1 MLLIFSKLYRFYVT
15 IYDVAFLGILFTGL
29 NFTLLLWFTK
39 KARQSAN
46 RFLAMALAVVILWIV
61 GILGIDLGI
70 VDYIHFWHWLPL
82 QFSLA
87 LGPLIFFYV
96 LKTTR
101 PAFNFR
107 TKDLLHFSSV
117 LLELG
122 AQILEACEGKV
133 TGLSARGAFVS
144 GQLMPAL
151 QVLAF
156 ISVVIYLHQCRKLIE
171 NFYQRLKFD
180 RGDRRRYELRWLNKI
195 LTVFGLLTLTGLTVT
210 ALNYFQVST
219 LFLQAYHPLYLL
231 LAVTMICLAANA
243 FLRAESN
250 EPAAHPLLKPIIS
263 EDLKQK
269 GTWLKKAIKEHRYYQ
284 DPDLSLKT
292 LAERLDMHTHELSR
306 ILNTVLKKSFNDFI
320 NEYRVQAVVQKMH
333 DPDYDHITML
343 GIAVESGF
351 NSQSTFSRIFKQMT
365 GRTPLEYKND
375 LKKDFPSYNLR
386 RKYGIMPIKL
396 HNEGPFKWSEAK
408 SNGSYMFKNYFK
420 IAWRNIMRH
429 KLITTINVAGLSVG
443 MTAAVLI
450 SLWVQNELSFDKN
463 QPDSE
468 NIYRITA
475 DVSITK
481 TETWKWEHS
490 QYVLG
495 EHAMKELPEVVDMT
509 RLKSQKDYAFNMRYN
524 GELISEKGSA
534 YVDDQ
539 WFKMFHYDVL
549 AGSVQS
555 FLKNPFSLILTEST
569 AKRYFG
575 DQPAVGKVLRADT
588 VDYQVQ
594 AVVKDNPAN
603 SSFQF
608 NVLIPLAAQL
618 TNPSTKK
625 NALTWNN
632 YNYITFLK
640 LRPDANPK
648 KVADKLLYIL
658 KTNRKDFNGK
668 SKYRLVNLRDMHF
681 ENDLQSSAF
690 THGSRSMVDIF
701 MILAGLLLITA
712 CINYVNLTTARASVR
727 SKEVSIKKIVG
738 ARRRQLFLQF
748 MAESF
753 LISLLALVMCVL
765 LMECSLPWFRS
776 FTGVE
781 FSGLLSSAT
790 SWAIIL
796 STLIVSLVL
805 NGLYPA
811 TLLSSFNPMSVFRG
825 KTFLSFK
832 DTGLR
837 KALVVVQ
844 FTISVILIVG
854 TLVISF
860 QLRYIEK
867 IDLGYDRSQVFSF
880 SFPWWKIKGFDS
892 KKSDELLRTV
902 KNELKKQSAVADI
915 AIASTDLVDFG
926 SSSSGYFDWAGR
938 PKDFE
943 PSFAP
948 LDADQDF
955 QRLMHLQ
962 VKEGRWINSEDV
974 AHNNVVLNETALE
987 LTHLRKPFIGQRFV
1001 HQGDTGTVVGIVK
1014 DFHYRN
1020 LHDKIG
1026 PMVISARAGDGF
1038 YIKTAP
1044 GNSQAA
1050 IEAVQKVWKKFFP
1063 DAPLEYSFLDDKY
1076 NSLYKTEQQ
1085 SFELVT
1091 LFAGIAILV
1100 SALGLLGLAAFAA
1113 EQKVKE
1119 IGIRKVLGANVRH
1132 IVSLLTA
1139 DFLKMVVVAS
1149 LIAFPIAWWAMNK
1162 WLQAFAYRIHLSWWI
1177 FILAAAIAVII
1188 AIITISTQTIK
1199 AALAN
1204 PVRSLRNE

>member
-1 MLLIFSKLYRFYVT
+1 MLLIFSKLYPFYVT
-15 IYDVAFLGILFTGL
+15 IYDMAFLGVLFTGL
-29 NFTLLLWFTK
+29 NFILLLWFTK
-39 KARQSAN
+39 KANQSAN
-46 RFLAMALAVVILWIV
+46 RFLALALAVVILWIARL
-61 GILGIDLGI
+61 LGIDLRI
-70 VDYIHFWHWLPL
+70 ANYVPFWRWFPL
-82 QFSLA
+82 QFSLS
-87 LGPLIFFYV
+87 LGPLLFFYV

-107 TKDLLHFSSV
+107 TKDLLHFVPV
-117 LLELG
+117 LPELG
-122 AQILEACEGKV
+122 AQIVWMYEGKT
-133 TGLSARGAFVS
+133 TGFMGGNM
-144 GQLMPAL
+144 GQLNPVL

-156 ISVVIYLHQCRKLIE
+156 ISVVIYLYQCRKLIE

-180 RGDRRRYELRWLNKI
+180 RGDRRRYELRWLNKM
-195 LTVFGLLTLTGLTVT
+195 LNVFGLLTLTWLAVT
-210 ALNYFQVST
+210 ALNYFHASP
-219 LFLQAYHPLYLL
+219 LFLQAYYPLYLL
-231 LAVTMICLAANA
+231 LALTMTCLAAKA
-243 FLRAESN
+243 FLRSESGEATN
-250 EPAAHPLLKPIIS
+250 SHPLLRPLIPQ
-263 EDLKQK
+263 DLKEK
-269 GTWLKKAIKEHRYYQ
+269 GTWLKKAVKEHRYYQ

-292 LAERLDMHTHELSR
+292 LAERLGLHTHELSR

-320 NEYRVQAVVQKMH
+320 NEYRVQAVIYKMQ
-333 DPDYDHITML
+333 DPGYDHITML

-351 NSQSTFSRIFKQMT
+351 NSQSTFSRIFKQVT

-375 LKKDFPSYNLR
+375 LKKDFPSYKLG
-386 RKYGIMPIKL
+386 RKSQIMPIKL

-408 SNGSYMFKNYFK
+408 SNGTYMFRNYLK

-463 QPDSE
+463 QPGSE

-475 DVSITK
+475 DLSITK
-481 TETWKWEHS
+481 TETWKWENS

-495 EHAMKELPEVVDMT
+495 EHASKELPEVVSVT
-509 RLKSQKDYAFNMRYN
+509 RVRPQKDIAFNMRYN
-524 GELISEKGSA
+524 GDLISEKGTA

-555 FLKNPFSLILTEST
+555 FIKNPFSLILTEST

-575 DQPAVGKVLRADT
+575 DQPAVGKVMRVDT
-588 VDYQVQ
+588 VDYQVE

-608 NVLIPLAAQL
+608 NVLIPIAAQL

-668 SKYRLVNLRDMHF
+668 SKYRLVNIRDMHF
-681 ENDLQSSAF
+681 ENDLQSSVF

-701 MILAGLLLITA
+701 MVLAGLLLITA

-738 ARRRQLFLQF
+738 ARHRQLFLQF

-753 LISLLALVMCVL
+753 LISLLALAMCIL

-776 FTGVE
+776 FTGVQ
-781 FSGLLSSAT
+781 FSGLLTSAT
-790 SWAIIL
+790 SWTIIL
-796 STLIVSLVL
+796 STLLVSLVL

-867 IDLGYDRSQVFSF
+867 VDLGYDRSQVFSF
-880 SFPWWKIKGFDS
+880 SFPWWKIKGFDF

-902 KNELKKQSAVADI
+902 KNELKQQSAVADI
-915 AIASTDLVDFG
+915 AIASTDLVDFE
-926 SSSSGYFDWAGR
+926 SSSSGNFDWDGR

-955 QRLMHLQ
+955 QRLMHLK
-962 VKEGRWINSEDV
+962 VIEGRWINPTDAV
-974 AHNNVVLNETALE
+974 HHNVVLNETTVE
-987 LTHLRKPFIGQRFV
+987 LTHLRKPFIGQRFA

-1085 SFELVT
+1085 SFELIT

-1100 SALGLLGLAAFAA
+1100 SALGLLGLAAFAG

-1119 IGIRKVLGANVRH
+1119 IGIRKVLGASVQH
-1132 IVSLLTA
+1132 IVSLLTV
-1139 DFLKMVVVAS
+1139 DFLKMVVIAS
-1149 LIAFPIAWWAMNK
+1149 VVAFPISWWAMNK

-1199 AALAN
+1199 AAMAN
-1204 PVRSLRNE
+1204 PVKSLRNE